1 MYDMKGTAKEHERL
15 IVARQ
20 TQINC
25 CLYLKQS
32 KQSTDPPVEQFDDDN
47 HWIFVQKQVI
57 QHTRIELEKRVHLQE
72 TSLVIKRI

>member
-57 QHTRIELEKRVHLQE
+57 QHTRIELEKEFTYKKQAL
-72 TSLVIKRI
+72 